1 LQTRPAKCQSSAAD
15 QYFQQGNAAFKSGHY
30 DEAIANY
37 TKVIQ
42 INPKDA
48 AGYSNR
54 GVAYAIK
61 HLYDKAFADL
71 NKALE
76 LDPTDDSTLVNRGT
90 AYRGTGQYDKAI
102 ADFEEALFFNS
113 ENAAAR
119 HNLDDVRKLKAEG
132 GSKATGQSQS
142 EQPKGGDVWEQ
153 IIKDAIHYTSRN
165 TKSGGAN
172 SEQAT
177 QQLYPYQPGKEF
189 WCDAVLKTPFNNE
202 NLPLG
207 YSQPQISST
216 EMTAEELASGMLCK
230 ISVALHGPDA
240 FNAIRFRFFR
250 DNAAAERGLKS
261 LAKMVP
267 SITVIDD
274 KVSYKNSHGD
284 NIPCMVYT
292 TGNQPVTFVT
302 CAEVGGGRSNV
313 VSGVS
318 SQPRSGNS
326 YNRDAV
332 GKAGRLLDA
341 GMKHWGSIMFDNI
354 EQIAKDVFGPDEKK

>member
-1 LQTRPAKCQSSAAD
+1 
-15 QYFQQGNAAFKSGHY
+15 
-30 DEAIANY
+30 
-37 TKVIQ
+37 
-42 INPKDA
+42 
-48 AGYSNR
+48 
-54 GVAYAIK
+54 
-61 HLYDKAFADL
+61 
-71 NKALE
+71 
-76 LDPTDDSTLVNRGT
+76 
-90 AYRGTGQYDKAI
+90 
-102 ADFEEALFFNS
+102 
-113 ENAAAR
+113 
-119 HNLDDVRKLKAEG
+119 LDDVRKLKAESG
-132 GSKATGQSQS
+132 NKAIEQSQS
-142 EQPKGGDVWEQ
+142 EQPKGGDVWDQ
-153 IIKDAIHYTSRN
+153 IIKDAIDHTSKN

-177 QQLYPYQPGKEF
+177 QQLYTYQPGKEF

-202 NLPLG
+202 NLPVG

-284 NIPCMVYT
+284 NIPCVVYT
-292 TGNQPVTFVT
+292 TGNQPLTFVT
-302 CAEVGGGRSNV
+302 CAERGGGRSNV
-313 VSGVS
+313 ISGVS

-354 EQIAKDVFGPDEKK
+354 EQIGKDVFGPDEKK